1 MTQSFDKES
10 VRRSAKAKDL
20 TLNYYEA
27 GPVEGGLLEQLLH
40 ARVGPGPRAR

>member
-1 MTQSFDKES
+1 MVEAFAKED

-27 GPVEGGLLEQLLH
+27 GPA
-40 ARVGPGPRAR
+40 ARPASAATCRC